1 MSFNFEI
8 SLINIL
14 CKDEVNLIKQEDYRR
29 SKKIV
34 KKNRNNCSWKGYQD
48 IKDGFEEWLFDWCEI
63 PGDFID
69 NLDACVYWYNRES
82 FEGKTIKDYFK
93 DRELKILPKYRKYL
107 DEED

>member
-1 MSFNFEI
+1 MKKLIEYIKEQLKIQEI
-8 SLINIL
+8 CMPVMEIAT
-14 CKDEVNLIKQEDYRR
+14 IKHSIKLGNED
-29 SKKIV
+29 
-34 KKNRNNCSWKGYQD
+34 
-48 IKDGFEEWLFDWCEI
+48 WLFDWCET

-69 NLDACVYWYNRES
+69 NLDACVYWYNRKS